1 MPAAYAD
8 NVLQLGHHR
17 WPERCMLVPLND
29 APAELALLPVAPGED
44 FARSRKSDDV
54 VMSTNYLG
62 EAVACERFEDS
73 GIELFIRF
81 FWSRVFVEAEDAT
94 CRLKIERLFGCE

>member
-1 MPAAYAD
+1 
-8 NVLQLGHHR
+8 
-17 WPERCMLVPLND
+17 MLVPLDD

-44 FARSRKSDDV
+44 SARGRKSDDV

-62 EAVACERFEDS
+62 EAMACEGFED
-73 GIELFIRF
+73 GGMELFVRI

-94 CRLKIERLFGCE
+94 CRLKIEPLFGCK